1 MGAVACIG
9 RIVDISD
16 IEKADRLELA
26 TVMCGK
32 NGKWRGVVPIN
43 EFSVGEIV
51 EVYLPDAVVPPEP
64 RFAFM
69 EKRHWRVSQ
78 QRFRGAPSECL
89 IVKPSPAVAER
100 LDDLDIGSDIA
111 EIVGAKKYNKPIPA
125 NSGDILGP
133 FPSWVPKTDEPNMQ
147 SVPHIVEALTEQPYY
162 ITEKVDGMS
171 GTCFLDCTTK
181 PQSHFGCCTRN
192 WEIKRSE
199 RAIVWQMAEKEKYGI
214 ERALYDA
221 TLKLGVDRI
230 AIQFEIYGPKIQ
242 SNPLGVSTRQIAVF
256 DVYVDG
262 EYLGCEPLNV
272 FCFTYDIPIVTMLST
287 GNEFRHSYDDLQ
299 NLCQKYKYPS
309 GKPIEGIVVRSS
321 TPRYVDGDR
330 VSFKLINLLYKD

>member
-1 MGAVACIG
+1 MSAIACIG

-26 TVMCGK
+26 TVVCGK

-43 EFSVGEIV
+43 EFSVGELV
-51 EVYLPDAVVPPEP
+51 EVYLPDAIVPQEP
-64 RFAFM
+64 RFSFM

-89 IVKPSPAVAER
+89 IVKPSPAVTER
-100 LDDLDIGSDIA
+100 LDDLDVGSDIA

-147 SVPHIVEALTEQPYY
+147 SVPHIVEALKGHHYY

-171 GTCFLDCTTK
+171 GTCFLDGD
-181 PQSHFGCCTRN
+181 HFGCCTRN

-199 RAIVWQMAEKEKYGI
+199 RAIVWQMAEKYRLE
-214 ERALYDA
+214 EALRG
-221 TLKLGVDRI
+221 TGLERI
-230 AIQFEIYGPKIQ
+230 AIQFAVYGPKIQ
-242 SNPLGVSTRQIAVF
+242 GNPLNVDERKIAVF
-256 DVYVDG
+256 DVYDAEYWDYTCLVGFCNKNNIPMVEVLDSGNCFDYSVDELQELCQWKYYKTNTPIEGVVARPKQTMRVDG
-262 EYLGCEPLNV
+262 E
-272 FCFTYDIPIVTMLST
+272 
-287 GNEFRHSYDDLQ
+287 
-299 NLCQKYKYPS
+299 
-309 GKPIEGIVVRSS
+309 
-321 TPRYVDGDR
+321 R
-330 VSFKLINLLYKD
+330 VSFKLINQLYKD

>member
-26 TVMCGK
+26 TVACGK

-43 EFSVGEIV
+43 EFSVGELV
-51 EVYLPDAVVPPEP
+51 EVYLPDAIVPQEP

-89 IVKPSPAVAER
+89 IVKLSPAVAER
-100 LDDLDIGSDIA
+100 PDDLDVGSDIA

-147 SVPHIVEALTEQPYY
+147 SVPHIVEALKGHHYY

-171 GTCFLDCTTK
+171 GTCFLDGD
-181 PQSHFGCCTRN
+181 HFGCCTRN

-199 RAIVWQMAEKEKYGI
+199 CAIVWQMAEKYRLE
-214 ERALYDA
+214 EALRS
-221 TLKLGVDRI
+221 TGLERI

-242 SNPLGVSTRQIAVF
+242 GNPLNVDERRIAVF
-256 DVYVDG
+256 DVYDAEYWDMYNMLGLSDDFGIPAVNVLLDG
-262 EYLGCEPLNV
+262 DAEDAV
-272 FCFTYDIPIVTMLST
+272 F
-287 GNEFRHSYDDLQ
+287 YDDVDSLQ
-299 NLCQKYKYPS
+299 KFCQLFRYK
-309 GKPIEGIVVRSS
+309 GTNTPIEGIVVRP
-321 TPRYVDGDR
+321 TQVMRTKDGER
-330 VSFKLINLLYKD
+330 VSFKLINQLYKD